1 MTIFDIRK
9 LTVVY
14 GKAVALDGISLSVCE
29 GKIACIL
36 GSNGAGKSSLLRCVV
51 GLAHAESGSVTWKG
65 EEITNLRPHEV
76 AVRGIALAPE
86 GRRLFPGLT
95 IYENL
100 CAGAYL
106 RRRDASF
113 RAQLE
118 RVYSYFPILRNR
130 RNQVAGSLSGGEQ
143 QMCAIGRALM
153 GLARLL
159 LLDEPS
165 LGLAPIVVA
174 NLAEIIRE
182 IGKAAITIILVEQ
195 NARMALRLSDYG
207 YVLETGRLALE
218 GPSAD
223 LRHNPYVTEIYLGGR
238 KAGFGNGA
246 GREVKEGKQ

>member
-1 MTIFDIRK
+1 
-9 LTVVY
+9 
-14 GKAVALDGISLSVCE
+14 
-29 GKIACIL
+29 
-36 GSNGAGKSSLLRCVV
+36 
-51 GLAHAESGSVTWKG
+51 
-65 EEITNLRPHEV
+65 
-76 AVRGIALAPE
+76 
-86 GRRLFPGLT
+86 
-95 IYENL
+95 
-100 CAGAYL
+100 
-106 RRRDASF
+106 
-113 RAQLE
+113 
-118 RVYSYFPILRNR
+118 
-130 RNQVAGSLSGGEQ
+130 
-143 QMCAIGRALM
+143 M